1 MKTMTEELWEKYADE
16 LTLEELL
23 EEFDVTPEEALE
35 VLFNEGLLDE
45 ELLESKL

>member
-1 MKTMTEELWEKYADE
+1 MKTMTEELW
-16 LTLEELL
+16 EELL